1 MNVDEA
7 LLTRRSVKHFDPAV
21 VIDDETL
28 RDLIRPVLYTPTSF
42 NLQHWRFVLV
52 RDQARKDALC
62 KAAYNQV
69 QVRDASLVA
78 LIVGK
83 LDAHVDAARVWQ
95 GAPDRVQASMRRTID
110 ALYAGDAGL
119 QRDEAVR
126 SGAMASMALLLR
138 ATELGFAT
146 CPLIGFDDAEVRRVL
161 GIPADYV
168 SALLICVGRAVA
180 EPHPRVGRFGIGE
193 VVRLEHFDGEPLAD
207 GT

>member
-7 LLTRRSVKHFDPAV
+7 LLTRRSVKQFDPSV
-21 VIDDETL
+21 LMDDDTL
-28 RDLIRPVLYTPTSF
+28 RALIRPVLYTPTSF

-52 RDQARKDALC
+52 RDLERKNALC
-62 KAAYNQV
+62 KAAYGQS

-78 LIVGK
+78 LVVGK
-83 LDAHVDAARVWQ
+83 LDAHTDAARVWQ
-95 GAPDRVQASMRRTID
+95 GAPDRVQASMRRNID
-110 ALYAGDAGL
+110 ALYAGDASL

-138 ATELGFAT
+138 ATEMGFAT

-161 GIPADYV
+161 GIPPDFV
-168 SALLICVGRAVA
+168 SALLICVGRAIA
-180 EPHPRVGRFGIGE
+180 EPHPRVGRFGLDE
-193 VVRLEHFDGEPLAD
+193 VVRLEHFDGVPLAD